1 MIKKLNIDYS
11 VSFQVED
18 GVGGK
23 RKASSSKARQME
35 ILSKNFRFI
44 SLNKTL
50 TKVIGVYFAAV
61 LTEFSHSVNIIFRK
75 EKPDIIFSR
84 TFFGYFYN
92 LLSRIYD
99 LKVVREVHTEF
110 NDDSKIVFKKNMIKK
125 KLGILVNYFEVKSL
139 KRADGVIFNNPDL
152 EDYFIETYGLDKR
165 KTISI
170 YNACDPDE
178 FFPGDKQDARNM
190 LGLTHSPGDVLL
202 LFIGSAIQWHGLEYL
217 IDVFINIRK
226 SHSNYYL
233 YIVGLTDSE
242 YNLFLKSEY
251 KDVVNLK
258 LIDRVPT
265 EAARLYIN
273 ASDICMV
280 TTAKIL
286 ISQGSPTKLY
296 DFIACGKPVISQKN
310 VRGYGSVVDEH
321 GLGCSVDFMNPERA
335 AREIVEFVKKTDLE
349 KIAVHNRKKAVEEL
363 NWSNAIGNWIR
374 FANQLNDIEKNEQ
387 AHVRR

>member
-1 MIKKLNIDYS
+1 MSKNFNIDYS

-23 RKASSSKARQME
+23 RKASLNKSQQME
-35 ILSKNFRFI
+35 RLSKNFRFV

-50 TKVIGVYFAAV
+50 AKIIGVYFAAV
-61 LTEFSHSVNIIFRK
+61 WTEFAHSITIVFRK

-84 TFFGYFYN
+84 TFFGFFYN
-92 LLSRIYD
+92 ILSRIYF

-110 NDDSKIVFKKNMIKK
+110 NDDSKIIFKKNIIKK
-125 KLGILVNYFEVKSL
+125 KLGVLVNYFEVKSL
-139 KRADGVIFNNPDL
+139 KKADGIIFNNPDL
-152 EDYFIETYGLDKR
+152 EDYFIETYGLEKQ

-178 FFPGDKQDARNM
+178 FFPGDKLEARNK
-190 LGLTHSPGDVLL
+190 LGLTHLPGDVLL

-217 IDVFINIRK
+217 IEVFRIIQK
-226 SHSNYYL
+226 SHPNYYL

-242 YNLFLKSEY
+242 YNLFLKREY
-251 KDVVNLK
+251 EDVENLK

-321 GLGCSVDFMNPERA
+321 GLGCSIDFMNPVEA
-335 AREIVEFVKKTDLE
+335 ASDVIEFVKNTDLE
-349 KIAVHNRKKAVEEL
+349 KLAVHNRKKAVEEL
-363 NWSNAIGNWIR
+363 NWENVIKNWIR
-374 FANQLNDIEKNEQ
+374 FANQLK
-387 AHVRR
+387 

>member
-1 MIKKLNIDYS
+1 MSKNFNIDYS

-23 RKASSSKARQME
+23 RKASLNKSQQME
-35 ILSKNFRFI
+35 RLSKNFRFV

-50 TKVIGVYFAAV
+50 AKIIGVYFAAV
-61 LTEFSHSVNIIFRK
+61 WTEFAHSVNILFRK

-84 TFFGYFYN
+84 TFFGFFYN
-92 LLSRIYD
+92 ILSRIYF

-110 NDDSKIVFKKNMIKK
+110 NDDSKIIFKKNIIKK
-125 KLGILVNYFEVKSL
+125 KLGVLVNYFEVKSL
-139 KRADGVIFNNPDL
+139 KKADGIIFNNPDL
-152 EDYFIETYGLDKR
+152 EDYFIETYGLEKQ

-178 FFPGDKQDARNM
+178 FFPGDKLEARNK
-190 LGLTHSPGDVLL
+190 LGLTHLPGDVLL

-217 IDVFINIRK
+217 IEVFRIIQK
-226 SHSNYYL
+226 SHPNYYL

-242 YNLFLKSEY
+242 YNLFLKREY
-251 KDVVNLK
+251 EDVENLK

-321 GLGCSVDFMNPERA
+321 GLGCSIDFMNPVEA
-335 AREIVEFVKKTDLE
+335 ASDVIEFVKNTDLE
-349 KIAVHNRKKAVEEL
+349 KLAVHNRKKAVEEL
-363 NWSNAIGNWIR
+363 NWENVIKNWIR
-374 FANQLNDIEKNEQ
+374 FANQLK
-387 AHVRR
+387 